1 MAIQTINVGA
11 IANDGSGDDLREAFI
26 KVNLNFQDLDL
37 RASAATA
44 SNVGIGTSLFKEKVD
59 SDFKFRSLA
68 ADPNAAGTMTFR
80 VSDDGNTLFL
90 SSTQATLVF
99 TDNTNTITSNVA
111 SPIIFKGATNT
122 GAVVTVDNNTKTVT
136 VDSQLVRESSPAVS
150 APLNMQNNN
159 IVNCGTINDINIS
172 SLASVGGT
180 DFGST
185 GTATVNSI
193 LDYLVAVQDVDMGT
207 IASPVNVNIDEG
219 LIVS

>member
-1 MAIQTINVGA
+1 
-11 IANDGSGDDLREAFI
+11 
-26 KVNLNFQDLDL
+26 
-37 RASAATA
+37 
-44 SNVGIGTSLFKEKVD
+44 
-59 SDFKFRSLA
+59 
-68 ADPNAAGTMTFR
+68 
-80 VSDDGNTLFL
+80 
-90 SSTQATLVF
+90 
-99 TDNTNTITSNVA
+99 
-111 SPIIFKGATNT
+111 
-122 GAVVTVDNNTKTVT
+122 
-136 VDSQLVRESSPAVS
+136 
-150 APLNMQNNN
+150 MQNNN